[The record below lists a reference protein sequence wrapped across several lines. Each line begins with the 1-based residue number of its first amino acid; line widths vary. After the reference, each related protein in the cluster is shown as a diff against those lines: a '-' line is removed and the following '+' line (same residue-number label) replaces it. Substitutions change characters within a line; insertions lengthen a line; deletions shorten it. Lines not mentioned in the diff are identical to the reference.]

1 MKVVVG
7 TLHTGEHFIRE
18 LADAFP
24 DVEFVPAY
32 ADSEQPDAI
41 VDADVFM
48 GWPTREAFLA
58 ARQLKWIHCPGAGI
72 DKLIAIPE
80 IVASD
85 LPITN
90 APGPHVNPMADHV
103 IGMMVALTHKFR
115 EMARDQDK
123 RFWAGADKYD
133 HTFTE
138 ISDSTMGIYGLGA
151 IGRAVARR
159 AAGFDMRIFAVDP
172 GPASVPDVVSEC
184 WGTERLDDLCAVSD
198 WLVICAPIID
208 ETRHSID
215 SRRMELMPKGSHIVV
230 ISRGGIVDENAMASA
245 IKSGHLAGAGI
256 DATEVEPLP
265 QDSPLWDL
273 DEVFISP
280 HASALTPELYEGRRE
295 AFRSNLRRFL
305 AGEALE
311 GLCDQTLGY

>member
-1 MKVVVG
+1 MKVVIG

-32 ADSEQPDAI
+32 DDSDQPEAI

-72 DKLIAIPE
+72 DKLIATPE

-123 RFWAGADKYD
+123 RTWGGMQKYD
-133 HTFTE
+133 HAFTE
-138 ISDSTMGIYGLGA
+138 IAGSTMGIFGLGA
-151 IGRAVARR
+151 IGRAIARR
-159 AAGFDMRIFAVDP
+159 AAGFDMRILAVDP
-172 GPASVPDVVSEC
+172 GPATVPDVVSEC
-184 WGTERLDDLCAVSD
+184 WDTDRLDDLCSVSD
-198 WLVICAPIID
+198 WLVIAAPIIE

-215 SRRMELMPKGSHIVV
+215 ARRMEMMPNGSYIVV
-230 ISRGGIVDENAMASA
+230 ISRGGIVDEDALANA

-256 DATEVEPLP
+256 DATEIEPLP

-273 DEVFISP
+273 EEVFISP

-305 AGEALE
+305 AGQPLE
-311 GLCDQTLGY
+311 GMCDQTLGY

>member
-32 ADSEQPDAI
+32 ADSDQPGVI
-41 VDADVFM
+41 FDADVFM

-115 EMARDQDK
+115 EM
-123 RFWAGADKYD
+123 
-133 HTFTE
+133 
-138 ISDSTMGIYGLGA
+138 
-151 IGRAVARR
+151 
-159 AAGFDMRIFAVDP
+159 
-172 GPASVPDVVSEC
+172 
-184 WGTERLDDLCAVSD
+184 
-198 WLVICAPIID
+198 
-208 ETRHSID
+208 
-215 SRRMELMPKGSHIVV
+215 
-230 ISRGGIVDENAMASA
+230 
-245 IKSGHLAGAGI
+245 GAG
-256 DATEVEPLP
+256 P
-265 QDSPLWDL
+265 
-273 DEVFISP
+273 
-280 HASALTPELYEGRRE
+280 G
-295 AFRSNLRRFL
+295 
-305 AGEALE
+305 
-311 GLCDQTLGY
+311 

>member
-7 TLHTGEHFIRE
+7 TLHTGDQFIRE

-24 DVEFVPAY
+24 GVEFVPAY
-32 ADSEQPDAI
+32 DDSDQPGAI

-72 DKLIAIPE
+72 DRLIAIPE

-90 APGPHVNPMADHV
+90 APGPHVDPMADHV
-103 IGMMVALTHKFR
+103 IGMMVALTHQFK
-115 EMARDQDK
+115 EMVRDQDK
-123 RFWAGADKYD
+123 RLWGGADKYD
-133 HTFTE
+133 HAFTE
-138 ISDSTMGIYGLGA
+138 ISGSTMGIYGLGA
-151 IGRAVARR
+151 IGRAIARR

-172 GPASVPDVVSEC
+172 GPAFVPDVVSEC
-184 WGTERLDDLCAVSD
+184 WGTDRLDDLCAAAD
-198 WLVICAPIID
+198 WLVIAAPIIA

-215 SRRMELMPKGSHIVV
+215 ARRMALMSKGSYIVI
-230 ISRGGIVDENAMASA
+230 ISRGGIVDEDALADA
-245 IKSGHLAGAGI
+245 VKSGHLAGAGI

-265 QDSPLWDL
+265 QESPLWDL

-305 AGEALE
+305 AGEPLE
-311 GLCDQTLGY
+311 GLCDQTAGY

>member
-7 TLHTGEHFIRE
+7 TLHTGEQFIEE
-18 LADAFP
+18 LEDAFP

-123 RFWAGADKYD
+123 RFWGGADKYD
-133 HTFTE
+133 HTFSE
-138 ISDSTMGIYGLGA
+138 ISGSTMGIYGLGPSA
-151 IGRAVARR
+151 GLLPDAR
-159 AAGFDMRIFAVDP
+159 P
-172 GPASVPDVVSEC
+172 GSTCEFSRWTRGQPPC
-184 WGTERLDDLCAVSD
+184 RT
-198 WLVICAPIID
+198 WL
-208 ETRHSID
+208 
-215 SRRMELMPKGSHIVV
+215 
-230 ISRGGIVDENAMASA
+230 ASA
-245 IKSGHLAGAGI
+245 GARNGSTI
-256 DATEVEPLP
+256 FVPSRTG
-265 QDSPLWDL
+265 W
-273 DEVFISP
+273 
-280 HASALTPELYEGRRE
+280 
-295 AFRSNLRRFL
+295 
-305 AGEALE
+305 
-311 GLCDQTLGY
+311 